1 MLLEFHGEI
10 ERRLTAECGKHRIG
24 PLHLNHLF
32 QHLPRERFDV
42 RSIGRAGVRHDRGWI
57 GVHQHHAI
65 AVFPECLAGLRSR
78 IVKLTRL
85 TNDDGTGAYQQN
97 RMEVVAAGHGN
108 FQVAGKLLHI
118 TIPAAAASTHRYNLR
133 SSQAPLPANGAI
145 PMPIATPALD
155 LLSHALPDELKDI
168 RLNLS
173 SVLGGENLQSEQALG
188 IALSAAHF
196 LKSQR
201 LSQAIHSDILAGLG
215 DRATAVVSDAV
226 ASAGLMAMNT
236 VYYRFRH
243 MIGKESYAT
252 RPARLRMSRMA
263 QPTTDRAD
271 FELMS
276 LGCAALAG
284 CEACIQNHE
293 ASLVDM
299 GTSEDACHDA
309 IRIAAVISATA
320 CGLMS

>member
-1 MLLEFHGEI
+1 MS
-10 ERRLTAECGKHRIG
+10 
-24 PLHLNHLF
+24 
-32 QHLPRERFDV
+32 V
-42 RSIGRAGVRHDRGWI
+42 
-57 GVHQHHAI
+57 
-65 AVFPECLAGLRSR
+65 
-78 IVKLTRL
+78 
-85 TNDDGTGAYQQN
+85 
-97 RMEVVAAGHGN
+97 
-108 FQVAGKLLHI
+108 
-118 TIPAAAASTHRYNLR
+118 
-133 SSQAPLPANGAI
+133 
-145 PMPIATPALD
+145 ATPALD
-155 LLSHALPDELKDI
+155 TWRDTLPDELKDI

-173 SVLGGENLQSEQALG
+173 AVLTGENLQPAQSLGVAL
-188 IALSAAHF
+188 AAAHF
-196 LKSQR
+196 VRSKNLTDA
-201 LSQAIHSDILAGLG
+201 LESDIRAGLG
-215 DRATAVVSDAV
+215 EVAAAVISDAQ
-226 ASAGLMAMNT
+226 AAAGLMAMNT